1 MTTSFTALTKMIF
14 NMGYSFLTGFYYPG
28 LTLTPLVILLF
39 GSAVVFSIRF
49 LHKVLVEV

>member
-1 MTTSFTALTKMIF
+1 MSQSFIEWTKMVF
-14 NMGYSFLTGFYYPG
+14 NMGYSFLTGVVYPG
-28 LTLTPLVILLF
+28 LNITPLVLLLF